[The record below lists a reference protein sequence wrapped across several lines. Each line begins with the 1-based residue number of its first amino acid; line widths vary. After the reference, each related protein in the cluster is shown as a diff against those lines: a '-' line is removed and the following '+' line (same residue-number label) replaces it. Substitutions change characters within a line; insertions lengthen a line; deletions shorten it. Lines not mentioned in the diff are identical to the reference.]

1 MNAFRFVGKLEFNAI
16 DSKNPYIRFGQTKK
30 GADYCTLSFSV
41 APTKNNRAYV
51 ERYGQV
57 EKSIKT
63 KDTDGNDIEVAWDD
77 REDKDV
83 IAKVARYKRY
93 TVKLDGVYH
102 EFISAYDFN
111 KYVEESM
118 ELLKGKVCVV
128 TGGVSINIYKGK
140 ISFRYQVQNIRELG
154 ENEEIEQKLVVRFD
168 TFYRKE
174 DVDLVDWNSN
184 KEIAINAYTYQF
196 IEKKDGNNVFKY
208 IPTTFYIN
216 LANEENEKKV
226 AFYLKQFGIVL
237 DGSSIKTKIKDSEV
251 VSLPVRCEYIN
262 GSQEVPFDENSL
274 TDNQREMIELGL
286 KTLDDFKPNGSIFGE
301 RIVKFYAIDIDARD
315 KYADGYLVES
325 IPVDEF
331 KSEIFAFAA
340 EEIKP
345 EDAKDDDDIEMLF
358 G

>member
-16 DSKNPYIRFGQTKK
+16 DSKNPYIRSGKTKN
-30 GADYCTLSFSV
+30 GAEYRTLSFSV

-51 ERYGQV
+51 ERFGMV

-63 KDTDGNDIEVAWDD
+63 KDTDGNDIEIGWDD
-77 REDKDV
+77 REDKNV
-83 IAKVARYKRY
+83 ISKVARYKKY
-93 TVKLDGVYH
+93 SVKLDGVYH
-102 EFISAYDFN
+102 EFISAYDFTQF
-111 KYVEESM
+111 VEEN
-118 ELLKGKVCVV
+118 LDKLKGKACVV
-128 TGGVSINIYKGK
+128 TGGISINVYNGK

-154 ENEEIEQKLVVRFD
+154 EDEEIEQKLVVRFD

-174 DVDLVDWNSN
+174 DIDLADWNNN
-184 KEIAINAYTYQF
+184 KEVAVNAYTYQF
-196 IEKKDGNNVFKY
+196 VEKKDDKNIFKY
-208 IPTTFYIN
+208 VPTTFYIN
-216 LANEENEKKV
+216 LANEENEKRA

-251 VSLPVRCEYIN
+251 VSIPVRCEYIN
-262 GSQEVPFDENSL
+262 GSQEIPFDENSL

-301 RIVKFYAIDIDARD
+301 RIVKFYAIDVDTRD

-325 IPVDEF
+325 IPIDEF
-331 KSEIFAFAA
+331 KNEIFTFAA

-345 EDAKDDDDIEMLF
+345 DDTKNDDDLEMLF

>member
-1 MNAFRFVGKLEFNAI
+1 MNAFRFVGKLEFNT
-16 DSKNPYIRFGQTKK
+16 SNSIRTGQTKK
-30 GADYCTLSFSV
+30 GADYCTLTFSV

-63 KDTDGNDIEVAWDD
+63 KDTNGNDIEVAWND
-77 REDKDV
+77 RDDKDV

-111 KYVEESM
+111 KYVEENM
-118 ELLKGKVCVV
+118 EVLKGKVCVA
-128 TGGVSINIYKGK
+128 TGGVSINIYNGK
-140 ISFRYQVQNIRELG
+140 ISFRYQVQNIRELD

-174 DVDLVDWNSN
+174 GIDLVDWNNN

-196 IEKKDGNNVFKY
+196 IEKKDGNNIFKY
-208 IPTTFYIN
+208 IPTTFYIA
-216 LANEENEKKV
+216 LANEENEKKA

-237 DGSSIKTKIKDSEV
+237 DGSSIKTKIKDNEV

-274 TDNQREMIELGL
+274 TENQKEMIELGF

-301 RIVKFYAIDIDARD
+301 KTVKFYAIDIDARD

-345 EDAKDDDDIEMLF
+345 ENAKDDDDIEALF

>member
-1 MNAFRFVGKLEFNAI
+1 MNAFRFVGKLEFNA
-16 DSKNPYIRFGQTKK
+16 SNSIRTGQTKK

-63 KDTDGNDIEVAWDD
+63 KDTNGNDIEVAWND
-77 REDKDV
+77 RDDKDV
-83 IAKVARYKRY
+83 VTKVARYKRY

-140 ISFRYQVQNIRELG
+140 ISFRYQVQNIRELD

-216 LANEENEKKV
+216 LANEENEKKA

-274 TDNQREMIELGL
+274 TENQKEMIELGF

-301 RIVKFYAIDIDARD
+301 KTVKFYAIDIDARD

-345 EDAKDDDDIEMLF
+345 EDAKDDDDIEALF